1 MTNLTP
7 LVAIAL
13 TVLLSVAA
21 IGWFAIRILSAD
33 DPSPVASPQIEPPE
47 VGSWASQTPV
57 TLLPF
62 GLADTSVVESPQPQT
77 NRTSR
82 SEAVSTLGGDVF
94 TYRDNDTSVRVLLQS
109 DLTVQQTSANTPAD
123 VVVMKGTQHSIV
135 RKQIRHGPD
144 APPVFRSES
153 GGELMTLPGGVL
165 LVLDATLNE
174 KEVEDFFSNAGIPV
188 SQKSELDFT
197 PNSFLIETEP
207 GFPSL
212 ELANRLADYDGVL
225 ISTPS
230 WLREVDTR

>member
-7 LVAIAL
+7 LVSIAL
-13 TVLLSVAA
+13 TVLMGVAA

-33 DPSPVASPQIEPPE
+33 DPSPVASPQIEPE

-62 GLADTSVVESPQPQT
+62 GLADTSVVESSQSQT

-123 VVVMKGTQHSIV
+123 VVVMKGGKHTIV
-135 RKQIRHGPD
+135 RKQAWHGPD

-153 GGELMTLPGGVL
+153 GGELMMLPGGVL
-165 LVLDATLNE
+165 LALDATWTE
-174 KEVEDFFSNAGIPV
+174 TEVEAFFVGVGIV

-225 ISTPS
+225 ISTPN